1 MAGSQ
6 GSRSSVERR
15 SNLKLGVRTN
25 GRRFNGLDVE
35 ETVARKGANLFTKGL
50 KEGHTE
56 VWDRA
61 VVPLYGRQCQAG
73 TSKHRSSR
81 VESYCRAREGG

>member
-1 MAGSQ
+1 M
-6 GSRSSVERR
+6 
-15 SNLKLGVRTN
+15 GVRTN
-25 GRRFNGLDVE
+25 GRQFNGLDVE

-61 VVPLYGRQCQAG
+61 AVPLYVETMSSGNKQAP
-73 TSKHRSSR
+73 
-81 VESYCRAREGG
+81 EF